1 MGGWHLRMIWGQ
13 EVYYTSLNSEPA
25 SALSLPTVWSHRA
38 GVARCQEMATLPAG
52 YIPQI
57 KMASASIVFVQCC
70 RMVDSIPRWQ
80 LSLCIRANKVRPTV
94 DHKPDDT
101 PYGARTFSW
110 QDSVHSWKAGPLTV
124 EKKVIRRPM
133 MGKIWSTYLKNDPL
147 LWQKGCQQQ
156 HWTLQ
161 PYML

>member
-1 MGGWHLRMIWGQ
+1 M
-13 EVYYTSLNSEPA
+13 VYYTSLHSEPA
-25 SALSLPTVWSHRA
+25 SALSLPTVWSHRGWL
-38 GVARCQEMATLPAG
+38 GVKRWQLCLQDISHRSKWHRRAAVGHCF
-52 YIPQI
+52 
-57 KMASASIVFVQCC
+57 IVFVQCC

-80 LSLCIRANKVRPTV
+80 LSLCIRANTVRPTV

-156 HWTLQ
+156 H
-161 PYML
+161 